1 MKLLDIFPTGSVYI
15 IEQHFIKTDKLVES
29 VCYDLTIG
37 QRTIVEGIYKE
48 CRPLIEATLTVDQI
62 QKLFTNIESEVTAAG
77 GNRTAIG
84 KGKDVLGKANEI
96 INNVGKWLQ
105 DTTPVQAF
113 DQKFDQLKNTIN
125 QKFPDSKITSGIA
138 KLGSWAKENPGK
150 TAAIIGVLTAV
161 AALGGGPLGGAIA
174 GQVLRGSSELLKGE
188 KLSTAIGKG
197 AKAAALGGLAG
208 EAFEVINQAFGSGA
222 QVIADKLFPGAQSIR
237 LMKNATGLGFQ
248 EVRAVGK
255 PEDIAE
261 IRKYWEAAGDAWKND
276 NIQQA
281 NQLLSKAKEVA
292 AKMASPEYAQAVVD
306 NREARNSMVD
316 GARSVI
322 SAIDKIGAATQG
334 AVTATS
340 GSKKENYEI
349 SRHQIDLIFEYCD
362 LYATILT
369 EGPLDVVKGALK
381 KGASAVA
388 QKTQQVGK
396 NLTTKVTA
404 DKLTAAWKKAGSP
417 TDSNAVADVLRK
429 AGVNDTALSTAFKAA
444 RIKLPPAKSTS
455 NTSQPASIG
464 ATKPNN
470 VAVGSN
476 LKFDEL
482 KAAVSKLRSRDA
494 QSLIAYLDTLDG
506 KPAPAKSATSNVIG
520 SMANQLAGNK
530 PNTMANAPAS
540 VRNTPKPGNPNLQT
554 TTPAGTTK

>member
-29 VCYDLTIG
+29 VCYDLTID

-96 INNVGKWLQ
+96 VNNVGKWLQ

-362 LYATILT
+362 LYSTILT

-417 TDSNAVADVLRK
+417 TDSDAVADVLRK
-429 AGVNDTALSTAFKAA
+429 AGVNDTTLSTAFKAA
-444 RIKLPPAKSTS
+444 RIKLSPAKSTS

-464 ATKPNN
+464 ATKSNN

-482 KAAVSKLRSRDA
+482 KAAVSKLRARDA
-494 QSLIAYLDTLDG
+494 RSLIAFLDTLDG
-506 KPAPAKSATSNVIG
+506 KPAPAKLATSNVIG